1 MKARVLA
8 PAGILLLVFIAR
20 AWLAGAGS
28 TPDGQPALVDLQNTG
43 TLRSIDP
50 LKAEFNRA
58 PEKMRVII
66 LLAPSCPYCLKGAT
80 AIERILSKH
89 RDYPVVILNVWQP
102 ILATDWG
109 KPGTAVLHRL
119 ADPRV
124 RQFWDAE
131 HRVARA
137 LEQSSE
143 GRTLQPGCCFQNGIW
158 WDLMAVYPPG
168 AQWGDTLPEPIL
180 LEGTVDD
187 AAPAFE
193 ALLTKPSGVD

>member
-1 MKARVLA
+1 MKARVLM
-8 PAGILLLVFIAR
+8 PVGILLLVFIAR

-28 TPDGQPALVDLQNTG
+28 TPDGQPALVDLHG
-43 TLRSIDP
+43 TDT

-58 PEKMRVII
+58 SGKMRVII
-66 LLAPSCPYCLKGAT
+66 SLAPSCPYCLKGAT
-80 AIERILSKH
+80 TIERILSKH
-89 RDYPVVILNVWQP
+89 RDYPVVIFNVWQP

-124 RQFWDAE
+124 SQFWDAA
-131 HRVARA
+131 HRVTRT

-143 GRTLQPGCCFQNGIW
+143 GRTLQPGCCVQNGIW

-168 AQWGDTLPEPIL
+168 SHWGDTLPEPIL

-187 AAPAFE
+187 AAAAFE